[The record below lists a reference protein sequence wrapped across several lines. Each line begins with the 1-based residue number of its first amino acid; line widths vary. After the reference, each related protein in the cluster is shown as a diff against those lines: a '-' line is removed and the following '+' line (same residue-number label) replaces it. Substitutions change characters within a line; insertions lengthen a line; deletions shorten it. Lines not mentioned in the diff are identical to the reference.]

1 MSSQHAVK
9 NNKKNAPRI
18 TCVKATQMKRN
29 NMIKG
34 RVYRLDSSQDVRY
47 FNDIY
52 MVSKQQ
58 LGKRI
63 VIGMPSET
71 PLLTAEGWAES
82 VFSK

>member
-1 MSSQHAVK
+1 MSSQLAVK
-9 NNKKNAPRI
+9 NNKKTSPRRTCFNA
-18 TCVKATQMKRN
+18 TKMKRN
-29 NMIKG
+29 NMIVG
-34 RVYRLDSSQDVRY
+34 RVYRLNSSQELRHC
-47 FNDIY
+47 NDIY

>member
-1 MSSQHAVK
+1 MSNQHAAK
-9 NNKKNAPRI
+9 NNNKTIPRR
-18 TCVKATQMKRN
+18 TCINVTQMKRK
-29 NMIKG
+29 NMIIG
-34 RVYRLDSSQDVRY
+34 RVYRLNSSQELRY
-47 FNDIY
+47 CNGIY